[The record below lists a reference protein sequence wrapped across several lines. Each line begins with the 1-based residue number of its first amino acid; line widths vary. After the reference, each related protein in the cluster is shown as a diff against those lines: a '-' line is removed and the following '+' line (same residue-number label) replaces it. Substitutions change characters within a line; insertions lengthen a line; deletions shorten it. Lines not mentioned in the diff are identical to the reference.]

1 MPTRENLEGIR
12 VLVTGAAGF
21 IGSHLS
27 RELVRRNAEVFLID
41 RPGTSITRIEDILD
55 KVRVHYVDITDFS
68 SLKNSIRE
76 IRPEKIFHLA
86 AYVDVTRDWNI
97 VDEMINVN
105 IKGTLNLLKSLDG
118 VDYDC
123 FVNTGTCEEY
133 GDNPAPFYEDQVPNP
148 VSPYSASKVSATM
161 FCQMLHRTMNLPIV
175 TVRPLLTYG
184 PGQESQM
191 LIPSLI
197 KSVLK
202 GKSFKMTKGEQTR
215 QFNYI
220 DDVVEGFILAGTTPE
235 AIGEVINLGSGAEY
249 RIKDVAKMILN
260 LMGNPIKLEIGAL
273 PYRPGE
279 TMHFYCSNEKAKK
292 ILGWRPMVPLKV
304 GLKRTIDWY
313 KNEFS

>member
-1 MPTRENLEGIR
+1 MPTPNNSEGIR

-41 RPGTSITRIEDILD
+41 KPGISTTRIEDILD

-76 IRPEKIFHLA
+76 IRPQKIFHLA
-86 AYVDVTRDWNI
+86 AYVDVTRDWAI
-97 VDEMINVN
+97 VDKMINVN
-105 IKGTLNLLKSLDG
+105 IKGTLNLLRSLDG
-118 VDYDC
+118 VNYDC

-133 GDNPAPFYEDQVPNP
+133 GDNPTPFSEDQVPNP
-148 VSPYSASKVSATM
+148 VSPYSASKVSTTM
-161 FCQMLHRTMNLPIV
+161 FCQMLHKTVNLPIV

-191 LIPSLI
+191 LIPSLV
-197 KSVLK
+197 KNALN

-215 QFNYI
+215 QFSYI

-292 ILGWRPMVPLKV
+292 ILGWRPNIPLKV
-304 GLKRTIDWY
+304 GLKRTIDWH
-313 KNEFS
+313 KNEFG